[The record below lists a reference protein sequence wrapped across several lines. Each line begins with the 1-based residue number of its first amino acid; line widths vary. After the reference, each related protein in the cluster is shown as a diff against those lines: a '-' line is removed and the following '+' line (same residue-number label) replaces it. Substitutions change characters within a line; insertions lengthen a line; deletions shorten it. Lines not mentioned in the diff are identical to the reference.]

1 MGPIRRTDW
10 FRGVW
15 KKRRSSWLNEK
26 KASDQGGIV
35 FLGDSITQGWGEDF
49 KGLFGDVNVVNRG
62 ISGDTSRGLLLR
74 LKRDVIDLSPAA
86 VVIMIGAND
95 LAEKAKGEI
104 IFKNVRSEIP
114 RNLIIEEML
123 IFLNF
128 VQVADIPKNIHQN
141 C

>member
-1 MGPIRRTDW
+1 MSLLNSKCALIFIIALSHLIPLSGPSVLYGEITNSDPLIIPDKDEDVPVGPIRRTDW

-62 ISGDTSRGLLLR
+62 ISGDTSRGLL
-74 LKRDVIDLSPAA
+74 
-86 VVIMIGAND
+86 
-95 LAEKAKGEI
+95 
-104 IFKNVRSEIP
+104 
-114 RNLIIEEML
+114 
-123 IFLNF
+123 
-128 VQVADIPKNIHQN
+128 
-141 C
+141 

>member
-1 MGPIRRTDW
+1 MSG
-10 FRGVW
+10 

-95 LAEKAKGEI
+95 LAEKAKEKSFSKMFKALLEI
-104 IFKNVRSEIP
+104 
-114 RNLIIEEML
+114 
-123 IFLNF
+123 
-128 VQVADIPKNIHQN
+128 
-141 C
+141 